1 MCLILYF
8 VLFDRYGD
16 LYTEKNV
23 AISGIHTHAGPG
35 GYLQYVVYIVT
46 SLGFVRQSFDVIVD
60 GIEKSI
66 VQAHENL
73 RPGSIFVNKGK
84 EKTRHSFSVL
94 YPLVAYKKCK
104 HMWMI

>member
-1 MCLILYF
+1 MIINLISLFWTISCCLF
-8 VLFDRYGD
+8 GRYGN
-16 LYTEKNV
+16 LYNEKNV

-66 VQAHENL
+66 IKAHENI
-73 RPGSIFVNKGK
+73 RPGSIFINKG
-84 EKTRHSFSVL
+84 ES
-94 YPLVAYKKCK
+94 
-104 HMWMI
+104 